1 MRDLTPQ
8 EIKNAPEWATH
19 YFIAENYG
27 IRWSNDSGY
36 QWRGDEFHSI
46 SHGGATRLLRDSKP
60 VLRKA
65 FDISEY
71 EFSDDEISREVQA
84 TSDCV
89 QLDMVDG
96 SRPALLDR
104 NDAISLAKHFK
115 LTADELK

>member
-1 MRDLTPQ
+1 MRDLTHQ
-8 EIKNAPEWATH
+8 EIKSAPEWATH

-46 SHGGATRLLRDSKP
+46 SHGGATRLLRESKP
-60 VLRKA
+60 IPRKA

-71 EFSDDEISREVQA
+71 VFDGCDVSIDDLIGDFVEFK
-84 TSDCV
+84 
-89 QLDMVDG
+89 
-96 SRPALLDR
+96 
-104 NDAISLAKHFK
+104 NDHSSSFTLSKIDVIALAKHFK